1 MLVPAFDNPSRT
13 DDYLGLIDGLIL
25 TGGFFDIDP
34 ALYGE
39 KPIKEMGPLKRA
51 RTNMEMRITRK
62 ALKLSM
68 PILGICGGHQL
79 INVVFGG
86 TLYQDLQTQMGRRR
100 LKHEQSRP
108 SNRAVHRVQIA
119 KGSRLHGLMGQR
131 EIKVNS
137 THHQAIKDVGKG
149 LLVCART
156 GDGVIE
162 AVESADDGPFLVGV
176 QWHPELLLENDSPSR
191 RLFAGFMRECRLRK
205 IGSSRGNAR

>member
-1 MLVPAFDNPSRT
+1 VLIPAFDNPSRA

-34 ALYGE
+34 VLYGE
-39 KPIKEMGPLKRA
+39 KPIKKMGPLKRA
-51 RTNMEMRITRK
+51 RTNMEMRIAKK
-62 ALKLSM
+62 ALRLSM

-86 TLYQDLQTQMGRRR
+86 TLYQDLRAQLGKC

-108 SNRAVHRVQIA
+108 SNRPVHRVQIV
-119 KGSRLHGLMGQR
+119 KGSKLHGLMGR
-131 EIKVNS
+131 RKIKINS

-149 LLVCART
+149 LLACART

-162 AVESADDGPFLVGV
+162 AVESAGDGSFLVGV
-176 QWHPELLLENDSPSR
+176 QWHPELLMENDSPSR
-191 RLFAGFMRECRLRK
+191 RLFTRFVRECRRRK
-205 IGSSRGNAR
+205 IGA